1 METRMSAK
9 RPAPHAVTLL
19 LALAGALSLAGC
31 DDRQQRSGPKTE
43 EISAESRA
51 PHADAARRGPAMS
64 PQQQAEA
71 QPGSGPEMPRAA
83 ANMVI
88 GTWRV
93 RVPANAAEVAGVVYT
108 FTADGRVT
116 VGPKHIC
123 RYRLDRDVLSIDCVG
138 AAADAAMGESA
149 TGKVAPEDANT
160 LVWTVGDRTVRLERQ
175 SGVKEQQ

>member
-1 METRMSAK
+1 MSAT
-9 RPAPHAVTLL
+9 RPAALAAALL
-19 LALAGALSLAGC
+19 LSLAGALSLAGC
-31 DDRQQRSGPKTE
+31 DDRQQRSERKAE
-43 EISAESRA
+43 EISADSRA
-51 PHADAARRGPAMS
+51 PDAGAAWRVPATS

-71 QPGSGPEMPRAA
+71 RPGSGPEMPRAA

-93 RVPANAAEVAGVVYT
+93 RVPASAAEGAGVVYT

-138 AAADAAMGESA
+138 AAADAATDESA
-149 TGKVAPEDANT
+149 SGKVMPEDANT
-160 LVWTVGDRTVRLERQ
+160 LVWAVGDKTVRLERQ